1 MTSAH
6 FQLAGRE
13 DLTSTIIS
21 NVKTYLNRPC
31 GEKEKKIEKKR
42 DLLKKKKVRKIE
54 LSEREESQY
63 RFFVSI
69 TYEIVFF
76 SGGGGVRGERIKN
89 ITGRT

>member
-1 MTSAH
+1 MHHRIVKKMTSAH

-42 DLLKKKKVRKIE
+42 DLLKKKKCERLNFQRERRVNTDF
-54 LSEREESQY
+54 LSQSHTR
-63 RFFVSI
+63 
-69 TYEIVFF
+69 
-76 SGGGGVRGERIKN
+76 
-89 ITGRT
+89 